1 MTKAEWL
8 EKNGFST
15 DGLTYCIF
23 GDDTYSIKEKLKQ
36 LGCRFS
42 PLLKWHSPEPLDL
55 PAGYGMISFTFDDIL
70 EWSEKFQNAFFLETA
85 KEKINKAF
93 KHAEGPSLSEYV
105 GQIGERL
112 YDQTAIYKST
122 KGFESRYGWTNIHT
136 FEIGHDILVWF
147 TKKELS
153 LEKGC
158 PILLTG
164 TIKKHEEFRDVKT
177 TQITRCVIKEIG
189 E

>member
-8 EKNGFST
+8 EKNGFSA

-70 EWSEKFQNAFFLETA
+70 E
-85 KEKINKAF
+85 
-93 KHAEGPSLSEYV
+93 
-105 GQIGERL
+105 
-112 YDQTAIYKST
+112 
-122 KGFESRYGWTNIHT
+122 
-136 FEIGHDILVWF
+136 
-147 TKKELS
+147 
-153 LEKGC
+153 
-158 PILLTG
+158 
-164 TIKKHEEFRDVKT
+164 
-177 TQITRCVIKEIG
+177 
-189 E
+189 